1 MQKPTEPT
9 SAQSEP
15 LTTGRILN
23 ATYEIGT
30 VLGKGGMG
38 AVFLA
43 RHLRLPGKQVAI
55 KVLHGAEELSPEVA
69 VRFRREAEIASRL
82 GHPNIVE
89 VLDFDTLEDGTPFM
103 VMEYL
108 RGEGLSRRL
117 RKRKQLPLEEVFSIS
132 RQMGAALQAAHRAGV
147 VHRDLK
153 PGNVF
158 LVPTEAGGV
167 VSERVKLLDFGI
179 SKLIDSRTVQTLD
192 SVLMGTPQYMAP
204 EQAMGHNSDVDS
216 RTDLFS
222 FGCMIYEMLAGQPP
236 YSGDNIAELI
246 YQIVHLEP
254 APLLTLAPNTP
265 PHVVTAI
272 TRAMA
277 KRPADRYPDVGAFIL
292 DLTGSTLQTLGEVKP
307 ARVKTAAP
315 VSSAPSAVPTPM
327 PPSQEHVPT
336 VGMRPH
342 AGQDESPQAQGPRT
356 ESLAAQPLP
365 RSRPKWLVGV
375 AVGVVVIAAFTT
387 AFFWRG
393 AGTTTAITVPPP
405 VQTPPVAVTPPDDV
419 KPPPVA
425 VVTAPPEQK
434 KPDADPENSTTP
446 VPDADPPNPTIGA
459 MDTPVGTKA
468 KVTRGQPPT
477 SQAVEKMPDSV
488 REDLTAAQRAL
499 DADNPAEALR
509 HIRRSQRTKVTGASF
524 SLLTR
529 VYCQQ
534 RDLAN
539 TRANW
544 TRVPATERPKVR
556 QYCQKYEIDL

>member
-9 SAQSEP
+9 SVQSEP
-15 LTTGRILN
+15 LTTGRILR

-55 KVLHGAEELSPEVA
+55 KVLHGAEALSEEVA

-117 RKRKQLPLEEVFSIS
+117 RKQKQLPLEEVLSIA

-167 VSERVKLLDFGI
+167 VGERVKLLDFGI
-179 SKLIDSRTVQTLD
+179 SKLVDSRTVQTLD

-204 EQAMGHNSDVDS
+204 EQAMGQNSNVDA
-216 RTDLFS
+216 RTDLFA
-222 FGCMIYEMLAGQPP
+222 FGCIVYEMLAGRPP

-254 APLLTLAPNTP
+254 PPLLSLAPGTP
-265 PHVVTAI
+265 PHVVAAI

-277 KRPADRYPDVGAFIL
+277 KKPEDRYPDVGSFIL
-292 DLTGSTLQTLGEVKP
+292 ELTGSPLQTLAEAKHERTRP
-307 ARVKTAAP
+307 
-315 VSSAPSAVPTPM
+315 SAPTS
-327 PPSQEHVPT
+327 PPPASRPPDQEEHIPT

-342 AGQDESPQAQGPRT
+342 AGHEASPTGPQT
-356 ESLAAQPLP
+356 ASLPAQPLSRP
-365 RSRPKWLVGV
+365 RPKWPVAV
-375 AVGVVVIAAFTT
+375 AVGLAVIIAFAV
-387 AFFWRG
+387 AFFWKG
-393 AGTTTAITVPPP
+393 AATPPP
-405 VQTPPVAVTPPDDV
+405 TLVAANPPAPTAPVAAAPVAAVTPPV
-419 KPPPVA
+419 EQKPP
-425 VVTAPPEQK
+425 VVEPAAQPPQPTAPEEKRPAVE
-434 KPDADPENSTTP
+434 PT
-446 VPDADPPNPTIGA
+446 DPPAVTTRA
-459 MDTPVGTKA
+459 KA
-468 KVTRGQPPT
+468 PRGGGVPE
-477 SQAVEKMPDSV
+477 SMPDSV
-488 REDLTAAQRAL
+488 REDLASAQKAL
-499 DADNPAEALR
+499 DASNSSEALR
-509 HIRRSQRTKVTGASF
+509 HIRRSQRTKITGLSF

-529 VYCQQ
+529 VYCHQH
-534 RDLAN
+534 DLAN
-539 TRANW
+539 ARAQW
-544 TRVPATERPKVR
+544 TRVPATERPRVR
-556 QYCQKYEIDL
+556 QYCSQYDIDL

>member
-15 LTTGRILN
+15 LTTGRILR
-23 ATYEIGT
+23 ATYEIGA

-55 KVLHGAEELSPEVA
+55 KVLHGAESLSKEVA

-108 RGEGLSRRL
+108 RGESLSRRL
-117 RKRKQLPLEEVFSIS
+117 RRQKQLPLEDVFAIS

-167 VSERVKLLDFGI
+167 VGERVKLLDFGI

-222 FGCMIYEMLAGQPP
+222 FGCMIYEMLAGRPP
-236 YSGDNIAELI
+236 YSGDNVAELI
-246 YQIVHLEP
+246 YQIVHVEP
-254 APLLTLAPNTP
+254 EPLLSLAPGTP
-265 PHVVTAI
+265 PRVATAI
-272 TRAMA
+272 SRAMA
-277 KRPADRYPDVGAFIL
+277 KRPGDRYPDVGAFIL
-292 DLTGSTLQTLGEVKP
+292 DLTGSPLQTLAEPKP
-307 ARVKTAAP
+307 ARVPTVAP
-315 VSSAPSAVPTPM
+315 AHVEPVPTPG
-327 PPSQEHVPT
+327 PSQEHVPT

-342 AGQDESPQAQGPRT
+342 ALQEGPASSAGPRT
-356 ESLAAQPLP
+356 ESLPAQPLP

-375 AVGVVVIAAFTT
+375 AVGFVIIAAFTT

-393 AGTTTAITVPPP
+393 AGTLPPAAPGVVVATPVPAP
-405 VQTPPVAVTPPDDV
+405 QPPVAVTPPAVVAV
-419 KPPPVA
+419 KPPV
-425 VVTAPPEQK
+425 EQK
-434 KPDADPENSTTP
+434 KPPESSTQPVDSDAEL
-446 VPDADPPNPTIGA
+446 VEKNPTP
-459 MDTPVGTKA
+459 TEKPPSVGITGRKPA
-468 KVTRGQPPT
+468 RLPGT
-477 SQAVEKMPDSV
+477 STSLEKLPDSV
-488 REDLTAAQRAL
+488 REDLAAAQRSL
-499 DADNPAEALR
+499 DAQNASEALR
-509 HIRRSQRTKVTGASF
+509 HIRRSQRTQITGASF
-524 SLLTR
+524 ALLTR

-534 RDLAN
+534 HDLAN
-539 TRANW
+539 ARAQW
-544 TRVPATERPKVR
+544 TRVPATERPRVR
-556 QYCQKYEIDL
+556 QYCRQYDIDL

>member
-15 LTTGRILN
+15 LTTGRVLRG
-23 ATYEIGT
+23 TYEIGT

-43 RHLRLPGKQVAI
+43 RHLRLPGKQVAV
-55 KVLHGAEELSPEVA
+55 KVLHGVEALSEEVA

-117 RKRKQLPLEEVFSIS
+117 RKQKQLPLEEVFSIS

-167 VSERVKLLDFGI
+167 VGERVKLLDFGI
-179 SKLIDSRTVQTLD
+179 SKLVDSRTVQTLD

-204 EQAMGHNSDVDS
+204 EQAMGHNSDVDA
-216 RTDLFS
+216 RTDLFA
-222 FGCMIYEMLAGQPP
+222 FGCMVYEMLAGRPP

-254 APLLTLAPNTP
+254 APLLTLAPQTP

-272 TRAMA
+272 SRAMA
-277 KRPADRYPDVGAFIL
+277 KKPADRYPDVGAFIL
-292 DLTGSTLQTLGEVKP
+292 ELTGSPLQSLGEPKQERP
-307 ARVKTAAP
+307 RTA
-315 VSSAPSAVPTPM
+315 SDGPTPM
-327 PPSQEHVPT
+327 HPRPLPQEHIPT

-342 AGQDESPQAQGPRT
+342 AGSDDAAPQAPASPRT
-356 ESLAAQPLP
+356 ESLPAQPLS
-365 RSRPKWLVGV
+365 RARPKWPVAVAVGV
-375 AVGVVVIAAFTT
+375 AVIVAFSA
-387 AFFWRG
+387 AFFWKRPVAAPAV
-393 AGTTTAITVPPP
+393 AGQAPVVPVKPADPPP
-405 VQTPPVAVTPPDDV
+405 AVAVTPPPEDPTKPVD
-419 KPPPVA
+419 PPPA
-425 VVTAPPEQK
+425 MEPE
-434 KPDADPENSTTP
+434 
-446 VPDADPPNPTIGA
+446 
-459 MDTPVGTKA
+459 
-468 KVTRGQPPT
+468 GQPPT
-477 SQAVEKMPDSV
+477 VDAQPSQQPTEPAEAPTVAVKGKPQGARGAPESMPDSV
-488 REDLTAAQRAL
+488 REDLAAAQRAL
-499 DADNPAEALR
+499 DASNTAEALR
-509 HIRRSQRTKVTGASF
+509 HIRRSQRTKITGASYA
-524 SLLTR
+524 LLTR

-534 RDLAN
+534 HDLAN
-539 TRANW
+539 ARAQW
-544 TRVPATERPKVR
+544 TRVPATERPRVR
-556 QYCQKYEIDL
+556 QYCAKYEIDL

>member
-15 LTTGRILN
+15 LTTGRVLRS
-23 ATYEIGT
+23 TYEIGT

-55 KVLHGAEELSPEVA
+55 KVLHGAEEVSEEVA
-69 VRFRREAEIASRL
+69 LRFRREAEIASRL

-117 RKRKQLPLEEVFSIS
+117 RKQKKLPLEEVFSIT

-167 VSERVKLLDFGI
+167 VGERVKLLDFGI
-179 SKLIDSRTVQTLD
+179 SKLVDSRTLMTLD

-204 EQAMGHNSDVDS
+204 EQAMGHNSNVDA
-216 RTDLFS
+216 RTDLFA
-222 FGCMIYEMLAGQPP
+222 FGCIVYEMIAGRPP
-236 YSGDNIAELI
+236 YSGDNVAELI

-254 APLLTLAPNTP
+254 PPLLSLAPETP

-272 TRAMA
+272 SRAMA
-277 KRPADRYPDVGAFIL
+277 KKPDDRYPDVGSFIL
-292 DLTGSTLQTLGEVKP
+292 DLTGSPLQTLAEVKP
-307 ARVKTAAP
+307 EQRSRPANPTA
-315 VSSAPSAVPTPM
+315 
-327 PPSQEHVPT
+327 PPSVPRPPDREEHIPT

-342 AGQDESPQAQGPRT
+342 AGHDTSSPAPSAGPQT
-356 ESLAAQPLP
+356 ASLSAQPLAP
-365 RSRPKWLVGV
+365 ARAKWPVAV
-375 AVGVVVIAAFTT
+375 AVGMAVIIAFAV
-387 AFFWRG
+387 AFFWKRPG
-393 AGTTTAITVPPP
+393 VTAPAVVVANPPSPP
-405 VQTPPVAVTPPDDV
+405 VQPQPTEPVTPP
-419 KPPPVA
+419 A
-425 VVTAPPEQK
+425 VVVAPPEDVN
-434 KPDADPENSTTP
+434 KPVDPEPQPTQPTEPENSTQ
-446 VPDADPPNPTIGA
+446 PT
-459 MDTPVGTKA
+459 VNTKP
-468 KVTRGQPPT
+468 KTRVAPE
-477 SQAVEKMPDSV
+477 AMPDSV
-488 REDLTAAQRAL
+488 REDLAAAQKAL
-499 DADNPAEALR
+499 DASNTAEALR
-509 HIRRSQRTKVTGASF
+509 HIRRSQRTKITGLSF

-534 RDLAN
+534 HDLAN
-539 TRANW
+539 SRANW
-544 TRVPATERPKVR
+544 TRVPATERPRVR
-556 QYCQKYEIDL
+556 QYCSQYDIDL

>member
-15 LTTGRILN
+15 LTTGRILR

-30 VLGKGGMG
+30 VLGRGGMG

-55 KVLHGAEELSPEVA
+55 KVLHGAEALSPEVA

-108 RGEGLSRRL
+108 RGESLSRRL
-117 RKRKQLPLEEVFSIS
+117 RRQKQLPLEEVFSIS

-153 PGNVF
+153 PGNVV

-167 VSERVKLLDFGI
+167 LAVRVKLLDFGI

-204 EQAMGHNSDVDS
+204 EQAMGHNSDVDA

-222 FGCMIYEMLAGQPP
+222 FGCMIYEMIAGRPP
-236 YSGDNIAELI
+236 YSGDNVAELI
-246 YQIVHLEP
+246 YQIVHVEP
-254 APLLTLAPNTP
+254 EPLLSLAPGTP

-272 TRAMA
+272 ARAMA

-292 DLTGSTLQTLGEVKP
+292 DLTGSPLQTLSVATPVRVPTVAPP
-307 ARVKTAAP
+307 AHVEP
-315 VSSAPSAVPTPM
+315 VPTPG
-327 PPSQEHVPT
+327 PSEEHIPT

-342 AGQDESPQAQGPRT
+342 AHLEGPASAAGPRT
-356 ESLAAQPLP
+356 ESLPAQPLS

-375 AVGVVVIAAFTT
+375 AVGVIVIAAFTT

-393 AGTTTAITVPPP
+393 AGTASPTVAANPLPATPLPAAATAPAATAPAGVAALPVEPTNAAAPGAPPGAP
-405 VQTPPVAVTPPDDV
+405 VAAEPNPAEKNPTPPETPAEPS
-419 KPPPVA
+419 
-425 VVTAPPEQK
+425 VVTRDRPARAP
-434 KPDADPENSTTP
+434 A
-446 VPDADPPNPTIGA
+446 
-459 MDTPVGTKA
+459 
-468 KVTRGQPPT
+468 
-477 SQAVEKMPDSV
+477 SQEKLPQSV
-488 REDLTAAQRAL
+488 REDLAAAEQSLAAQ
-499 DADNPAEALR
+499 NPSEALR
-509 HIRRSQRTKVTGASF
+509 HLRRSQRTQITGASF

-539 TRANW
+539 ARAQW

-556 QYCQKYEIDL
+556 QYCRQYEIDL

>member
-15 LTTGRILN
+15 LTTGRILR

-55 KVLHGAEELSPEVA
+55 KVLHGAEALSEEVA

-117 RKRKQLPLEEVFSIS
+117 RKQKQLPLEEVFSIA

-167 VSERVKLLDFGI
+167 VGERVKLLDFGI
-179 SKLIDSRTVQTLD
+179 SKLVDARTVMTLD

-204 EQAMGHNSDVDS
+204 EQAMGQNSNVDA
-216 RTDLFS
+216 RTDLFA
-222 FGCMIYEMLAGQPP
+222 FGCIVYEMLAGRPP
-236 YSGDNIAELI
+236 YSGDNVAELI

-254 APLLTLAPNTP
+254 PPLLTLAPGTP
-265 PHVVTAI
+265 PNVVAAI
-272 TRAMA
+272 SRAMA
-277 KRPADRYPDVGAFIL
+277 KKPEDRYPDVGSFIL
-292 DLTGSTLQTLGEVKP
+292 ELTGSPLQTLAEAKP
-307 ARVKTAAP
+307 EQRSRPTAPTAPTP
-315 VSSAPSAVPTPM
+315 VSRPVDRE
-327 PPSQEHVPT
+327 EHIPT

-342 AGQDESPQAQGPRT
+342 AGHDASPAGPQT
-356 ESLAAQPLP
+356 ASLPAQPLARP
-365 RSRPKWLVGV
+365 RPKWPVAV
-375 AVGVVVIAAFTT
+375 AVGLAVIIAFAV
-387 AFFWRG
+387 AFFWKG
-393 AGTTTAITVPPP
+393 AGTTTPP
-405 VQTPPVAVTPPDDV
+405 TPVAVNPPA
-419 KPPPVA
+419 PTAPVAA
-425 VVTAPPEQK
+425 VVTQPVDQKPPVEPPADPVAPPPQQQT
-434 KPDADPENSTTP
+434 APEEKRP
-446 VPDADPPNPTIGA
+446 LVEPEDPPTVATRTKGPRGGGA
-459 MDTPVGTKA
+459 TE
-468 KVTRGQPPT
+468 
-477 SQAVEKMPDSV
+477 SMPDSV
-488 REDLTAAQRAL
+488 REDLASAQKAL
-499 DADNPAEALR
+499 DASNTSEALR
-509 HIRRSQRTKVTGASF
+509 HIRRSQRTKITGLSF
-524 SLLTR
+524 ALLTR

-534 RDLAN
+534 HDLAN
-539 TRANW
+539 ARAQW
-544 TRVPATERPKVR
+544 TRVPATERPRVR
-556 QYCQKYEIDL
+556 QYCSQYDIDL

>member
-15 LTTGRILN
+15 LTTGRILR

-30 VLGKGGMG
+30 VLGRGGMG

-55 KVLHGAEELSPEVA
+55 KVLHGAESLSPEVA

-108 RGEGLSRRL
+108 RGESLSRRL
-117 RKRKQLPLEEVFSIS
+117 RRQKQLPLGDVFSIA

-153 PGNVF
+153 PGNVV

-167 VSERVKLLDFGI
+167 VGERVKLLDFGI

-204 EQAMGHNSDVDS
+204 EQAMGHNSDVDA
-216 RTDLFS
+216 RTDLFA
-222 FGCMIYEMLAGQPP
+222 FGCMVYEMIAGRPP
-236 YSGDNIAELI
+236 YSGDNVAELI
-246 YQIVHLEP
+246 YQIVHVEP
-254 APLLTLAPNTP
+254 EPLLSLAPGTP
-265 PHVVTAI
+265 AHVVTAI
-272 TRAMA
+272 ARAMA

-292 DLTGSTLQTLGEVKP
+292 DLTGSPLQTLSVAQPVRVPTVAPP
-307 ARVKTAAP
+307 AHVEP
-315 VSSAPSAVPTPM
+315 VPTPGL
-327 PPSQEHVPT
+327 SEEHIAT

-342 AGQDESPQAQGPRT
+342 ALQEGPASAAGPRT
-356 ESLAAQPLP
+356 ESLPAQPRP

-393 AGTTTAITVPPP
+393 AGTASSAVAANPVPATQAPVATPPP
-405 VQTPPVAVTPPDDV
+405 AVVAPPPPAQLKKPVDPVAQPVDPVGDAPAPVEKNPTPTESS
-419 KPPPVA
+419 
-425 VVTAPPEQK
+425 VVTRDRPAR
-434 KPDADPENSTTP
+434 S
-446 VPDADPPNPTIGA
+446 
-459 MDTPVGTKA
+459 
-468 KVTRGQPPT
+468 
-477 SQAVEKMPDSV
+477 SEKLPQSV
-488 REDLTAAQRAL
+488 REDLAAAEQSLAAQNAS
-499 DADNPAEALR
+499 EALR
-509 HIRRSQRTKVTGASF
+509 HIRRSQRTQITGASF
-524 SLLTR
+524 ALLTR

-539 TRANW
+539 ARAQW

-556 QYCQKYEIDL
+556 QYCRQYEIDL

>member
-15 LTTGRILN
+15 LTTGRILR

-55 KVLHGAEELSPEVA
+55 KVLHGAEALSEEVA

-117 RKRKQLPLEEVFSIS
+117 RKQKQLPLEEVVSIS

-167 VSERVKLLDFGI
+167 VGERVKLLDFGI
-179 SKLIDSRTVQTLD
+179 SKLVDSRTVQTLD

-204 EQAMGHNSDVDS
+204 EQAMGQNSNVDA
-216 RTDLFS
+216 RTDLFA
-222 FGCMIYEMLAGQPP
+222 FGCIVYEMIAGRPP

-254 APLLTLAPNTP
+254 PPLLSLAPQTP
-265 PHVVTAI
+265 PHVVAAI
-272 TRAMA
+272 ARAMA
-277 KRPADRYPDVGAFIL
+277 KKPEDRYPDVGSFIL
-292 DLTGSTLQTLGEVKP
+292 ELTGSPLQTLAEVKP
-307 ARVKTAAP
+307 E
-315 VSSAPSAVPTPM
+315 
-327 PPSQEHVPT
+327 Q
-336 VGMRPH
+336 
-342 AGQDESPQAQGPRT
+342 
-356 ESLAAQPLP
+356 
-365 RSRPKWLVGV
+365 RSRPS
-375 AVGVVVIAAFTT
+375 
-387 AFFWRG
+387 
-393 AGTTTAITVPPP
+393 PP
-405 VQTPPVAVTPPDDV
+405 
-419 KPPPVA
+419 
-425 VVTAPPEQK
+425 
-434 KPDADPENSTTP
+434 
-446 VPDADPPNPTIGA
+446 
-459 MDTPVGTKA
+459 
-468 KVTRGQPPT
+468 
-477 SQAVEKMPDSV
+477 
-488 REDLTAAQRAL
+488 
-499 DADNPAEALR
+499 
-509 HIRRSQRTKVTGASF
+509 
-524 SLLTR
+524 
-529 VYCQQ
+529 
-534 RDLAN
+534 
-539 TRANW
+539 
-544 TRVPATERPKVR
+544 RP
-556 QYCQKYEIDL
+556 

>member
-15 LTTGRILN
+15 LTTGRILR

-55 KVLHGAEELSPEVA
+55 KVLHGAEALSEEVA

-117 RKRKQLPLEEVFSIS
+117 RKQKQLPLEEVLSIA

-167 VSERVKLLDFGI
+167 VGERVKLLDFGI
-179 SKLIDSRTVQTLD
+179 SKLVDSRTVQTLD

-204 EQAMGHNSDVDS
+204 EQAMGQNSNVDA
-216 RTDLFS
+216 RTDLFA
-222 FGCMIYEMLAGQPP
+222 FGCIVYEMLAGRPP

-254 APLLTLAPNTP
+254 PPLLSLAPGTP
-265 PHVVTAI
+265 PHVVAAI

-277 KRPADRYPDVGAFIL
+277 KKPEDRYPDVGSFIL
-292 DLTGSTLQTLGEVKP
+292 ELTGSPLQTLAEAKHERTRP
-307 ARVKTAAP
+307 
-315 VSSAPSAVPTPM
+315 SAPTS
-327 PPSQEHVPT
+327 PPPASRPPDQEEHIPT

-342 AGQDESPQAQGPRT
+342 AGREASPTGPQT
-356 ESLAAQPLP
+356 ASLPAQPLSRP
-365 RSRPKWLVGV
+365 RPKWPVAV
-375 AVGVVVIAAFTT
+375 AVGLAVIIAFAV
-387 AFFWRG
+387 AFFWKG
-393 AGTTTAITVPPP
+393 AATPPP
-405 VQTPPVAVTPPDDV
+405 TVVAANPPAPTAPVAAAPVAAVTPPV
-419 KPPPVA
+419 EQKPP
-425 VVTAPPEQK
+425 VVEPAAQPPRPTAPEEKRPSVE
-434 KPDADPENSTTP
+434 PT
-446 VPDADPPNPTIGA
+446 DPPAVTTRP
-459 MDTPVGTKA
+459 KA
-468 KVTRGQPPT
+468 PRGGGVPE
-477 SQAVEKMPDSV
+477 SMPDSV
-488 REDLTAAQRAL
+488 REDLASAQKAL
-499 DADNPAEALR
+499 DASNSSEALR
-509 HIRRSQRTKVTGASF
+509 HIRRSQRTKITGLSF

-529 VYCQQ
+529 VYCHQH
-534 RDLAN
+534 DLAN
-539 TRANW
+539 ARAQW
-544 TRVPATERPKVR
+544 TRVPATERPRVR
-556 QYCQKYEIDL
+556 QYCSQYDIDL

>member
-15 LTTGRILN
+15 LTTGRILR

-43 RHLRLPGKQVAI
+43 RHLRLPGKQVAV
-55 KVLHGAEELSPEVA
+55 KVLHGAEALSEEVA

-117 RKRKQLPLEEVFSIS
+117 RKQKQLPLEEVFSIA

-167 VSERVKLLDFGI
+167 VGERVKLLDFGI
-179 SKLIDSRTVQTLD
+179 SKLVDSRTVQTLD

-204 EQAMGHNSDVDS
+204 EQAMGQNSNVDA
-216 RTDLFS
+216 RTDLFA
-222 FGCMIYEMLAGQPP
+222 FGCIVYEMLAGRPP
-236 YSGDNIAELI
+236 YSGDNVAELI

-254 APLLTLAPNTP
+254 PPLLTLAPGTP
-265 PHVVTAI
+265 PHVVAAI
-272 TRAMA
+272 SRAMA
-277 KRPADRYPDVGAFIL
+277 KKPEDRYPDVGSFIL
-292 DLTGSTLQTLGEVKP
+292 ELTGSPLQTLSEMKP
-307 ARVKTAAP
+307 EQRSRPTTPTAPPP
-315 VSSAPSAVPTPM
+315 VSR
-327 PPSQEHVPT
+327 PPDQEEHIPT

-342 AGQDESPQAQGPRT
+342 AGRDASPSGPQT
-356 ESLAAQPLP
+356 ASLPAQPLASP
-365 RSRPKWLVGV
+365 RPKWPVAV
-375 AVGVVVIAAFTT
+375 AVGLTVIIAFAV
-387 AFFWRG
+387 AFFWKG
-393 AGTTTAITVPPP
+393 AGTTPPTVVAANPPAPTAP
-405 VQTPPVAVTPPDDV
+405 VAAPPVA
-419 KPPPVA
+419 PPVA
-425 VVTAPPEQK
+425 AVTQPVEQK
-434 KPDADPENSTTP
+434 QPVDAPVDPE
-446 VPDADPPNPTIGA
+446 AQPPRQVAPEEKRPSVEPA
-459 MDTPVGTKA
+459 DTPAVTPRPKA
-468 KVTRGQPPT
+468 RGGAT
-477 SQAVEKMPDSV
+477 ESMPDSV
-488 REDLTAAQRAL
+488 REDLASAQKAL
-499 DADNPAEALR
+499 DASNTSEALR
-509 HIRRSQRTKVTGASF
+509 HIRRSQRTKITGLSF

-534 RDLAN
+534 HDLAN
-539 TRANW
+539 ARAQW
-544 TRVPATERPKVR
+544 TRVPATERPRVR
-556 QYCQKYEIDL
+556 QYCSQYDIDL

>member
-9 SAQSEP
+9 SVQSEP

-55 KVLHGAEELSPEVA
+55 KVLHGAESLSPEVA

-117 RKRKQLPLEEVFSIS
+117 RKQKQLPLAEVFSIS

-204 EQAMGHNSDVDS
+204 EQAMGHNSNVDA

-222 FGCMIYEMLAGQPP
+222 FGCMVYEMIAGQPP

-254 APLLTLAPNTP
+254 APLLSLAPGTP
-265 PHVVTAI
+265 PHVVAAI
-272 TRAMA
+272 QRAMA
-277 KRPADRYPDVGAFIL
+277 KQPADRYPDVGSFIL
-292 DLTGSTLQTLGEVKP
+292 DLTGSPLQTLPESKP
-307 ARVKTAAP
+307 SRPTTQPPASIPRL
-315 VSSAPSAVPTPM
+315 PSL
-327 PPSQEHVPT
+327 PSEEHVPT

-342 AGQDESPQAQGPRT
+342 AGQDAAGPASVDASGPRT
-356 ESLAAQPLP
+356 ESLDARPVP
-365 RSRPKWLVGV
+365 RARPGWQVGV
-375 AVGVVVIAAFTT
+375 AVGVVVIAAFTV

-393 AGTTTAITVPPP
+393 AGTTP
-405 VQTPPVAVTPPDDV
+405 QQ
-419 KPPPVA
+419 VA
-425 VVTAPPEQK
+425 VVTPPPAVVVAPPVDVPTPTPEQK
-434 KPDADPENSTTP
+434 KPVTPTETTTTTP
-446 VPDADPPNPTIGA
+446 TPDADPSSDKKPDGEPSTDVKPKVARNPSTA
-459 MDTPVGTKA
+459 P
-468 KVTRGQPPT
+468 
-477 SQAVEKMPDSV
+477 SQSAEKLPDNV
-488 REDLTAAQRAL
+488 REDLAAAQGAL
-499 DADNPAEALR
+499 DAGHLEEALL
-509 HIRRSQRTKVTGASF
+509 HIRRSQRTKVTGASY

-529 VYCQQ
+529 VYCKQG
-534 RDLAN
+534 DLAN
-539 TRANW
+539 TKANW

-556 QYCQKYEIDL
+556 QYCQKHDIDL

>member
-15 LTTGRILN
+15 LTTGRVLRS
-23 ATYEIGT
+23 TYEIGT

-55 KVLHGAEELSPEVA
+55 KVLHGAEELSEEVA

-117 RKRKQLPLEEVFSIS
+117 RKQKQLPLEDVISIS

-167 VSERVKLLDFGI
+167 VGERVKLLDFGI
-179 SKLIDSRTVQTLD
+179 SKLVDARTVMTLD

-204 EQAMGHNSDVDS
+204 EQAMGHNSHVDA
-216 RTDLFS
+216 RTDLFA
-222 FGCMIYEMLAGQPP
+222 FGCIVYEMLAGRPP
-236 YSGDNIAELI
+236 YSGDNVAELI

-254 APLLTLAPNTP
+254 PPLLTLAPGTP
-265 PHVVTAI
+265 PHMVTAI
-272 TRAMA
+272 SRAMA
-277 KRPADRYPDVGAFIL
+277 KKPEDRYPDVGAFIL
-292 DLTGSTLQTLGEVKP
+292 ELTGSPLQTLSEVKP
-307 ARVKTAAP
+307 EQRSRP
-315 VSSAPSAVPTPM
+315 VSPTAPSAPR
-327 PPSQEHVPT
+327 PPDREEHIPT

-342 AGQDESPQAQGPRT
+342 AGHDASPPPSGPQT
-356 ESLAAQPLP
+356 ASLPAQPLAQ
-365 RSRPKWLVGV
+365 SRAKWPVAV
-375 AVGVVVIAAFTT
+375 AVGLTVIIAFAV
-387 AFFWRG
+387 AFFWKG
-393 AGTTTAITVPPP
+393 PAATPAPVVTPPP
-405 VQTPPVAVTPPDDV
+405 AAAVVTQPVVEKKPVAPEPQQTPP
-419 KPPPVA
+419 
-425 VVTAPPEQK
+425 
-434 KPDADPENSTTP
+434 
-446 VPDADPPNPTIGA
+446 ADPPV
-459 MDTPVGTKA
+459 DTEESRQPVA
-468 KVTRGQPPT
+468 EPPT
-477 SQAVEKMPDSV
+477 VTTKPKPRTNAAESMPDSV
-488 REDLTAAQRAL
+488 REDLASAQKAL
-499 DADNPAEALR
+499 DASNTSEALR
-509 HIRRSQRTKVTGASF
+509 HIRRSQRTKITGLSF

-534 RDLAN
+534 HDLAN
-539 TRANW
+539 ARAQW
-544 TRVPATERPKVR
+544 TRVPATERPRVR
-556 QYCQKYEIDL
+556 QYCSQYDIDL

>member
-15 LTTGRILN
+15 LTTGRILRS
-23 ATYEIGT
+23 TYEIGT

-55 KVLHGAEELSPEVA
+55 KVLHGAEALSEEVA

-117 RKRKQLPLEEVFSIS
+117 RKQKQLPLEEVFSIT

-167 VSERVKLLDFGI
+167 VGERVKLLDFGI
-179 SKLIDSRTVQTLD
+179 SKLVDSRTVQTLD

-204 EQAMGHNSDVDS
+204 EQAMGHNSNVDA
-216 RTDLFS
+216 RTDLFA
-222 FGCMIYEMLAGQPP
+222 FGCIVYEMLAGRPP
-236 YSGDNIAELI
+236 YSGENVAELI

-254 APLLTLAPNTP
+254 PPLLTLAPQTP
-265 PHVVTAI
+265 PHVVAAI
-272 TRAMA
+272 SRAMA
-277 KRPADRYPDVGAFIL
+277 KKPEDRYPDVGAFIL
-292 DLTGSTLQTLGEVKP
+292 ELTGSPLQTLAEAKP
-307 ARVKTAAP
+307 EQR
-315 VSSAPSAVPTPM
+315 SRPTPPTA
-327 PPSQEHVPT
+327 PPSSPRLPDREEHIPT

-342 AGQDESPQAQGPRT
+342 APSGPETASLPAQPLAHARPKWPVAVAVGLAVIIAFAVAFFWKRPGVAPPAAVVADPPVQPQAQP
-356 ESLAAQPLP
+356 AAP
-365 RSRPKWLVGV
+365 
-375 AVGVVVIAAFTT
+375 
-387 AFFWRG
+387 
-393 AGTTTAITVPPP
+393 
-405 VQTPPVAVTPPDDV
+405 VTPPPAVVVAQPVDP
-419 KPPPVA
+419 KPPVDPEPQQPQPTEPEEPRQPTA
-425 VVTAPPEQK
+425 EPSTVTARPKPRGTPE
-434 KPDADPENSTTP
+434 S
-446 VPDADPPNPTIGA
+446 
-459 MDTPVGTKA
+459 
-468 KVTRGQPPT
+468 
-477 SQAVEKMPDSV
+477 MPDSV
-488 REDLTAAQRAL
+488 REDLAAAQKAL
-499 DADNPAEALR
+499 DASNTSEALR
-509 HIRRSQRTKVTGASF
+509 HIRRSQRTKITGLSF

-534 RDLAN
+534 HDLAN
-539 TRANW
+539 ARAQW
-544 TRVPATERPKVR
+544 TRVPATERPRVR
-556 QYCQKYEIDL
+556 QYCSQYDIDL

>member
-15 LTTGRILN
+15 LTTGRVLRS
-23 ATYEIGT
+23 TYEIGT

-55 KVLHGAEELSPEVA
+55 KVLHGAEALSEEVA

-117 RKRKQLPLEEVFSIS
+117 RKQKQLPLDEVFSIT

-167 VSERVKLLDFGI
+167 VGERVKLLDFGI
-179 SKLIDSRTVQTLD
+179 SKLVDARTVMTLD

-204 EQAMGHNSDVDS
+204 EQAMGHNSNVDA
-216 RTDLFS
+216 RTDLFA
-222 FGCMIYEMLAGQPP
+222 FGCIVYEMLAGRPP
-236 YSGDNIAELI
+236 YSGDNVAELI

-254 APLLTLAPNTP
+254 PPLLSLAPGTP
-265 PHVVTAI
+265 PHVVAAI
-272 TRAMA
+272 SRAMA
-277 KRPADRYPDVGAFIL
+277 KKPEDRYPDVGAFIL
-292 DLTGSTLQTLGEVKP
+292 ELTGSPLQTLAEVKP
-307 ARVKTAAP
+307 EQRSRPTTPTAP
-315 VSSAPSAVPTPM
+315 PSAPR
-327 PPSQEHVPT
+327 PPDREEHIPT

-342 AGQDESPQAQGPRT
+342 AGRDTSPPPSGPQT
-356 ESLAAQPLP
+356 ESLAAQPLAP
-365 RSRPKWLVGV
+365 ARPKWPVAV
-375 AVGVVVIAAFTT
+375 AVGMAVIIAFAV
-387 AFFWRG
+387 AFFWKR
-393 AGTTTAITVPPP
+393 PD
-405 VQTPPVAVTPPDDV
+405 VTPPAAV
-419 KPPPVA
+419 VVNPPAQPRPSTPVTPPPA
-425 VVTAPPEQK
+425 VVVAPPEDVK
-434 KPDADPENSTTP
+434 KPVEPEPQQTQPTEPEEPRQPTT
-446 VPDADPPNPTIGA
+446 DLPTANAKPKPRG
-459 MDTPVGTKA
+459 TPE
-468 KVTRGQPPT
+468 
-477 SQAVEKMPDSV
+477 SMPDSV
-488 REDLTAAQRAL
+488 REDLVAAQKAL
-499 DADNPAEALR
+499 DASNTAEALR
-509 HIRRSQRTKVTGASF
+509 HIRRSQRTKITGLSF

-534 RDLAN
+534 HDLAN
-539 TRANW
+539 ARAQW
-544 TRVPATERPKVR
+544 TRVPATERPRVR
-556 QYCQKYEIDL
+556 QYCSQYDIDL

>member
-15 LTTGRILN
+15 LTTGRILR
-23 ATYEIGT
+23 ATYEIGS
-30 VLGKGGMG
+30 VLGRGGMG

-55 KVLHGAEELSPEVA
+55 KVLHGAESLSPEVA

-108 RGEGLSRRL
+108 RGESLSRRL
-117 RKRKQLPLEEVFSIS
+117 RRQKQLPLEDVFAIA

-167 VSERVKLLDFGI
+167 VGERVKLLDFGI

-222 FGCMIYEMLAGQPP
+222 FGCMLYEMIAGRPP
-236 YSGDNIAELI
+236 YSGDNVAELI
-246 YQIVHLEP
+246 YQIVHVEP
-254 APLLTLAPNTP
+254 EPLLSLSPGTP
-265 PHVVTAI
+265 AHVVTAI
-272 TRAMA
+272 SRAMA

-292 DLTGSTLQTLGEVKP
+292 DLTGSPLQTLGESKP
-307 ARVKTAAP
+307 VRVPTLAP
-315 VSSAPSAVPTPM
+315 APAHIEPVPTPG
-327 PPSQEHVPT
+327 PSEEHIPT

-342 AGQDESPQAQGPRT
+342 AHLEGPASAAGPRT
-356 ESLAAQPLP
+356 ESLSAQPLSRP
-365 RSRPKWLVGV
+365 RPKWLVGV

-387 AFFWRG
+387 AFLWRG
-393 AGTTTAITVPPP
+393 AGTASSTVAVNPVSPPQQPP
-405 VQTPPVAVTPPDDV
+405 VAAAPPAVVAVTPPV
-419 KPPPVA
+419 ELKQPTGPVA
-425 VVTAPPEQK
+425 QPE
-434 KPDADPENSTTP
+434 DPVAAEPGP
-446 VPDADPPNPTIGA
+446 VEKNPTPSEPHANAGPA
-459 MDTPVGTKA
+459 ARGRPARTPGTS
-468 KVTRGQPPT
+468 T
-477 SQAVEKMPDSV
+477 SLEKLPESV
-488 REDLTAAQRAL
+488 REDLAAAQRSL
-499 DADNPAEALR
+499 DAKNPSEALR
-509 HIRRSQRTKVTGASF
+509 HIRRSQRTQITGASYA
-524 SLLTR
+524 LLTR

-534 RDLAN
+534 HDLAN
-539 TRANW
+539 ARAQW

-556 QYCQKYEIDL
+556 QYCRQYDIDL